1 MNVVGLDLE
10 LWRGYE
16 DVLGCQWHDL
26 VHCRFG
32 IISYKAIYEHTRV
45 LVLGR
50 AYRLLSGLT
59 QASMSFIGSGSVRKS
74 KAMTNV
80 FARCGSIRLKIA
92 KAVEGC

>member
-1 MNVVGLDLE
+1 MVGLGLV
-10 LWRGYE
+10 LWREYE

-26 VHCRFG
+26 VHCRFM
-32 IISYKAIYEHTRV
+32 IISYKAIYEHIRV
-45 LVLGR
+45 LLLGC

-59 QASMSFIGSGSVRKS
+59 QASMSSIGNGSVRKS

-80 FARCGSIRLKIA
+80 FAKCGSMRRKIA